1 MDDLTEFDN
10 DGWTNIDGVT
20 RVLNYSLPIS
30 VEVLD
35 TSESRHYDSW
45 QTHDTGDR
53 PGVAIFA
60 PTEIK
65 VFIGEYQAF
74 HYDLIAILE
83 AQGILTQ
90 QPGDFRAFSSDLGPV
105 VCFRVYPDGTIEDWY
120 GNNSSDWTDTVEIPR
135 PPPEFES
142 AVKSEL
148 QRVAPVMGPAQ
159 EDFKFGSDGRLRSQ
173 IETVPVSVE
182 ILDTSDAN
190 DANLNGSH
198 GTGDRPGIAILGPT
212 ETRAFIGSYDD
223 FHEDVMTVLTA
234 RGIASPGGARY
245 VDRFYGDQ
253 VALFRVN
260 DAITQW
266 MLLGSEHEYGSAGRG
281 YPDGWTVEFDSAV
294 KSALGVQD
302 DFKFG
307 SNEDVE
313 IIDLTEMD
321 DRFGGH
327 DAFISEVGDEPSK
340 QPRSFDWPIIIVPVG
355 NRWTVFVGR
364 ENGFHTEIEE
374 DPEFEKRMSG
384 SDVFSRKWYEEVG
397 YSRYPSGRQYVPEN
411 IQKDLDEFL
420 GTDPGFKFGS
430 VLEDEGGSLPNFVE
444 VVDLTGVRDL
454 HGDHNERIDT
464 GGTDWPIIIVPVGHP
479 WEGDIKYEVFV
490 GRPNGYHEEIMGD
503 PKFREVAKRAEIDGV
518 DISTL
523 PLLRYPHGRD
533 FIADGDPMLR
543 EDIQNSLDEFL
554 GTTPGFK
561 FGAAEQP
568 EINVIDL
575 IKESDYGSEHDDEGG
590 GVSHPVYIYA
600 LLDQSSEWAPAS
612 LINMYIGA
620 EGAYHSDIPNRAV
633 DVNKDLTFVAQCR
646 YDGELWGSGLENLSE
661 SEKAACEAKL
671 DEFFGTPK
679 DFKFGASEEP
689 KVVFESTG
697 GGAPDP
703 RGDCPIIYWPK
714 SNTVQVGTTW
724 DSHLTLGA
732 IDGAAW
738 EGRKSQF
745 GPVDWM
751 RPPYDEQPIPS
762 NIKAFIDNLDISQ
775 QWEQEDFKFGADNK
789 PFGTG
794 WEAFDPQGGEG
805 IVDHFLGDPDFSFSD
820 TQPAQP
826 ADSQANAFA
835 KDDELDAPIFANIL
849 RNWVNSFEN
858 ENESGIRNSDF
869 LSGGKKSTSRIQKV
883 LDKFR
888 RKSEQ
893 VRVELDEEDL
903 KFGACEECGFN
914 HKPGPCPKSMG
925 GPMIIPE
932 EPTDISELK
941 NLSEEGQGDDEGAKK
956 KSRAILSHVELLDLR
971 GAKADPDYPS
981 HGEYLESTP
990 YPSAGM
996 DKLYPVVAWDEGT
1009 LDINIEERFGVPAEE
1024 ERRYLEMNPD
1034 ATRHDGWSIAIGRED
1049 GFHNE
1054 MTNKLP
1060 RGVVNQ
1066 YGSYDFFGRFSPPND
1081 LVFYGSRVP
1090 ESVQAEMIT
1099 ALNGLVGGGA
1109 SEFHFGSSTELTP
1122 VWLDDDGRVVGTGRA
1137 NKGIIIPREGD
1148 ELGGYSLIV
1157 LPEQGQIWIGS
1168 VPDIHHVI
1176 IEKAL
1181 REAGLEDA
1189 PRFSFWT
1196 RFDRLMPDF
1205 VDPNNP
1211 EAAALAPAICEALGL
1226 PDYPLADLDDLR
1238 QSESPEDF
1246 HFGAATEFGTDVL
1259 ISQDPDEHRVFN
1271 KDRAPFIYCP
1281 VNNALYVGVFG
1292 QYHDDLVEEFDIRGA
1307 WTEAD
1312 FDLRGGFGPDTH
1324 GEYWRRV
1331 PGDGSFIPPSY
1342 DSLQWFNDEGTEPEA
1357 GLNDALI
1364 NIFSDP
1370 AQEDEGFR
1378 FGAAGTY
1385 RTRQGVTVFISQN
1398 EEHNRKGMDYHEN
1411 RIPFIYWPSAN
1422 ALYVGL
1428 RGQYHEDLINEFDIP
1443 RVGRPMGL
1451 SENVGENLIAA
1462 GDPCR
1467 GEYWQNSGNFSWE
1480 DSFPNSDNQGLTE
1493 PAPGVNDALRNIFPA
1508 DEVLDEQEEDFRFG
1522 AFDELNPPK
1531 VVYIKFQPNEVH
1543 KSPELDAPWF
1553 YLPEDNAVYFG
1564 PPGGYHY
1571 EMLSQDS
1578 EFRNKFLNGDG
1589 ASAITFWMKALQEGT
1604 FLSGRVT
1611 WPPNSHA
1618 SGPPREDQKISFYG
1632 NPTPDQVEMINRALG
1647 QPDLQPGGGLRG
1659 RARGQGGDEFH
1670 FGAAEDNV
1678 GQSVRQIVASNPV
1691 IQPVVEA
1698 LMAAGGQVYAVGGAV
1713 RDTIMGKTPKDI
1725 DLMVSGIPK
1734 ENIDSVLAPLGGDID
1749 YTGKD
1754 FGVFRYKQGGEEVE
1768 IALPRHEQSTGDKHT
1783 DFSVD
1788 ADHTLSPEED
1798 LLRRDFTANAMAVN
1812 LGTGELIDPHNG
1824 AEDIAGGRLR
1834 TIHDQSLSED
1844 PLRVARAL
1852 VAKGR
1857 HGLHPDEGT
1866 IAQMAEA
1873 AASLQHLPAERV
1885 QAELDKIFS
1894 SDDPVGAIR
1903 LAHDSGVL
1911 KYILPEVD
1919 ATFGYDQNNPHHA
1932 LELGE
1937 HMLDVLDRIS
1947 QKTDD
1952 PDARLAGLLH
1962 DIGKPAS
1969 AWVNPERGTNH
1980 YYQKRLPDGST
1991 IGQQHELVGE
2001 EMTRDAM
2008 TRLRYPKDRTDR
2020 VSDLVKHHM
2029 FAPFDSEKG
2038 ARKFLNRVEPHADD
2052 LLNLRWA
2059 DQAAKGEGQD
2069 AFDDN
2074 EYEVQRGLVDQVRQ
2088 QQQPTDLS
2096 QLAING
2102 QDLIEAGVPRGPE
2115 IGQILE
2121 SLMGQ
2126 VIGDPSINERD
2137 KLLNLALG
2145 RTSGVFDWKESG
2157 L

>member
-1 MDDLTEFDN
+1 MDDLTNFDD

-20 RVLNYSLPIS
+20 RVLDYSLPIS

-35 TSESRHYDSW
+35 TSESKHHDPYV
-45 QTHDTGDR
+45 THDTGDR

-65 VFIGEYQAF
+65 VFIGAEEAF

-148 QRVAPVMGPAQ
+148 QRVAPVMGP
-159 EDFKFGSDGRLRSQ
+159 
-173 IETVPVSVE
+173 
-182 ILDTSDAN
+182 
-190 DANLNGSH
+190 
-198 GTGDRPGIAILGPT
+198 
-212 ETRAFIGSYDD
+212 
-223 FHEDVMTVLTA
+223 
-234 RGIASPGGARY
+234 
-245 VDRFYGDQ
+245 
-253 VALFRVN
+253 
-260 DAITQW
+260 
-266 MLLGSEHEYGSAGRG
+266 
-281 YPDGWTVEFDSAV
+281 
-294 KSALGVQD
+294 VQG

-313 IIDLTEMD
+313 IIDLTGIE
-321 DRFGGH
+321 DRFGRH
-327 DAFISEVGDEPSK
+327 DSFISEVGDEPNK
-340 QPRSFDWPIIIVPVG
+340 RSFDWPIIIVPVE

-374 DPEFEKRMSG
+374 DPEFERQMYG

-397 YSRYPSGRQYVPEN
+397 YNRYPSGRQYVPEE

-420 GTDPGFKFGS
+420 G
-430 VLEDEGGSLPNFVE
+430 
-444 VVDLTGVRDL
+444 
-454 HGDHNERIDT
+454 I
-464 GGTDWPIIIVPVGHP
+464 
-479 WEGDIKYEVFV
+479 
-490 GRPNGYHEEIMGD
+490 
-503 PKFREVAKRAEIDGV
+503 
-518 DISTL
+518 
-523 PLLRYPHGRD
+523 
-533 FIADGDPMLR
+533 
-543 EDIQNSLDEFL
+543 
-554 GTTPGFK
+554 TPGFK
-561 FGAAEQP
+561 FGAAEL
-568 EINVIDL
+568 EINVIDF
-575 IKESDYGSEHDDEGG
+575 IRESDNGSEHDDEGG
-590 GVSHPVYIYA
+590 GVSHPVYIYRGMRMRW
-600 LLDQSSEWAPAS
+600 DQSSEGLLAPI
-612 LINMYIGA
+612 INMYIGA
-620 EGAYHSDIPNRAV
+620 EGAYHSDIPYKWLAPII
-633 DVNKDLTFVAQCR
+633 KDLTFVAQCR
-646 YDGELWGSGLENLSE
+646 YDGELWGYGLENLSE

-671 DEFFGTPK
+671 NEFFGTPK
-679 DFKFGASEEP
+679 
-689 KVVFESTG
+689 
-697 GGAPDP
+697 
-703 RGDCPIIYWPK
+703 
-714 SNTVQVGTTW
+714 
-724 DSHLTLGA
+724 
-732 IDGAAW
+732 
-738 EGRKSQF
+738 
-745 GPVDWM
+745 
-751 RPPYDEQPIPS
+751 
-762 NIKAFIDNLDISQ
+762 
-775 QWEQEDFKFGADNK
+775 DFKFGADNK

-794 WEAFDPQGGEG
+794 WEAFDPQKGEG

-820 TQPAQP
+820 RQPAQP
-826 ADSQANAFA
+826 DNSQANAFA

-858 ENESGIRNSDF
+858 ENESGIPSSDF
-869 LSGGKKSTSRIQKV
+869 LSGEKKSTSRIQKV

-971 GAKADPDYPS
+971 GVEAEYGYPS
-981 HGEYLESTP
+981 HGEYIFESDQQGDP
-990 YPSAGM
+990 RLH
-996 DKLYPVVAWDEGT
+996 KLYPVVAWDE
-1009 LDINIEERFGVPAEE
+1009 
-1024 ERRYLEMNPD
+1024 RRINPD
-1034 ATRHDGWSIAIGRED
+1034 ATHGWSVAIGRED
-1049 GFHNE
+1049 GFHDE
-1054 MTNKLP
+1054 MKNKLP
-1060 RGVVNQ
+1060 DGVVNQ

-1081 LVFYGSRVP
+1081 LALYERPSDASFVP
-1090 ESVQAEMIT
+1090 ENVKAEMIT

-1109 SEFHFGSSTELTP
+1109 SEFHFGSSRFAAGELTP

-1238 QSESPEDF
+1238 KSESPEDF

-1370 AQEDEGFR
+1370 AQEEEGFR
-1378 FGAAGTY
+1378 FGAAGNY
-1385 RTRQGVTVFISQN
+1385 RTRQGVTVFRSQN
-1398 EEHNRKGMDYHEN
+1398 DWDDGDHAAFDDLPTDYLDSREAKQWLPHPYETDE
-1411 RIPFIYWPSAN
+1411 YM
-1422 ALYVGL
+1422 
-1428 RGQYHEDLINEFDIP
+1428 RGQCAAWADAHQDEYPHLRFGVDWERMTPDHPSYKDYKEDMGEDP
-1443 RVGRPMGL
+1443 EDGEWWRPQHYFTHDDNHWYDVEGAHPL
-1451 SENVGENLIAA
+1451 SELPQWDRHTLNEDNVWFHGDLESGSKPDPEWVRRYAPVPKQSSSDWYHVAPKAYRESILKNGIQPNQQKGFSGSDFGDDVYDNEGHEPPVYLTKNPNFVGIDLPNDPSDYDVWKVKPQKPLLADAGCLYEHGFDYGGDEEEPLMYPSKYTESNHPELAA
-1462 GDPCR
+1462 M
-1467 GEYWQNSGNFSWE
+1467 
-1480 DSFPNSDNQGLTE
+1480 FPNPSGLESLDHSGVINYTGTAAHPGGIDPEHIELANQKQS
-1493 PAPGVNDALRNIFPA
+1493 AVNDALRNIFPA
-1508 DEVLDEQEEDFRFG
+1508 DEVLDEQEDFRFG
-1522 AFDELNPPK
+1522 AFDELNTPK

-1618 SGPPREDQKISFYG
+1618 SGPPREDQQISFYG
-1632 NPTPDQVEMINRALG
+1632 SPTPDQVEMINRALG

-1857 HGLHPDEGT
+1857 HGLNPDEGT

-2020 VSDLVKHHM
+2020 VSDIVKHHM

-2102 QDLIEAGVPRGPE
+2102 QDLIEAGFPQGPE

-2145 RTSGVFDWKESG
+2145 RTSSVFDWKESG